1 MLGPHPSL
9 PAIDRPSIQITLRPP
24 AFLLPIHDQRPTIY
38 NMTNFW
44 VCRWTMKRQDTSRR
58 RTHWHFSFFSLMNT
72 SFTPFSLSQSWWSTI
87 SIHYRAHPAPRHPLH
102 TILIQ
107 FYSVHLS
114 SSFLYPTCLLLTVYI
129 YRIPIPTYFHNL
141 SSTIILS
148 LCCVSAIRFHVR
160 SPPLDLSCS
169 LLLWLVF
176 LLNLVK
182 RGGL

>member
-1 MLGPHPSL
+1 MLRPYPSL

-44 VCRWTMKRQDTSRR
+44 VCRWTTKRQDTSRR